1 MSVYI
6 VAQHRVD
13 DPDKLNEYVRQVI
26 PTIQEHGGKVLAVD
40 ESPEMI
46 EGTVDF
52 PRTVILE
59 FPDNKTFR
67 LWYNSATYQMLLPT
81 RFAATEGT
89 LIVARGL

>member
-1 MSVYI
+1 MAVYI

-26 PTIQEHGGKVLAVD
+26 PTIQEHGGKILAVD
-40 ESPEMI
+40 ESPEII

-59 FPDNKTFR
+59 FPDNKMFR
-67 LWYNSATYQMLLPT
+67 LWYTSATYQKLLVT
-81 RFAATEGT
+81 RLAATTGT
-89 LIVARGL
+89 LIVGRGL

>member
-1 MSVYI
+1 MAVYI

-26 PTIQEHGGKVLAVD
+26 PSIHEHGGKILAVD
-40 ESPEMI
+40 ESPEMV

-67 LWYNSATYQMLLPT
+67 LWYDSSPYQMLL
-81 RFAATEGT
+81 RKRLAATVGT

>member
-6 VAQHRVD
+6 VAQSCVN
-13 DPDKLNEYVRQVI
+13 DPEKLDEYVKQVL
-26 PTIQEHGGKVLAVD
+26 PTIHEHGGKILAVD
-40 ESPEMI
+40 ESPEMV

-67 LWYNSATYQMLLPT
+67 LWYDSSTYQMLLPT
-81 RFAATEGT
+81 RLAATEGT

>member
-26 PTIQEHGGKVLAVD
+26 PTILEHGGKILAVD
-40 ESPEMI
+40 ESPEII

-59 FPDNKTFR
+59 FPDNKMFR
-67 LWYNSATYQMLLPT
+67 LWYKSATYQKFLPT
-81 RFAATEGT
+81 RLAATAGT